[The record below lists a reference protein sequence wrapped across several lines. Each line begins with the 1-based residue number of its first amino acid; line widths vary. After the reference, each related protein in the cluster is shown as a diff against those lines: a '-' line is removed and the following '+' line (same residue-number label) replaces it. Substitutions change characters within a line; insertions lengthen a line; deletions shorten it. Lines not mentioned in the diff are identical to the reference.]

1 MSWKCPQCGFAAN
14 AERVR
19 TCEGCGHV
27 HFGNIVLVSVDTAK
41 QIRMSIDTAVGQG
54 ILKTFVGDDAKYA
67 SDPQFR
73 LYRDAALACWA
84 ITKIPTAKNATF
96 LNGSPLSDSPAPLAE
111 GAVISI
117 GADKMRLNVKFEG

>member
-1 MSWKCPQCGFAAN
+1 MTWKCPQCGFGNTAACS
-14 AERVR
+14 R

-27 HFGNIVLVSVDTAK
+27 NFGHVLLLSVDTAK

-54 ILKTFVGDDAKYA
+54 LLKSFAGDDAKYA

-73 LYRDAALACWA
+73 LYKDTTLAAWA
-84 ITKIPTAKNATF
+84 IAKIPTAKNPTF
-96 LNGSPLSDSPAPLAE
+96 LNGSPLSDAPTPLTE

-117 GADKMRLNVKFEG
+117 GADKMKLHVKFEG